1 MSSSFPVVAATGSV
15 ELSAGQVLLVAGML
29 NGRREGR
36 GMEDR
41 GVHGDNESNTLLQV
55 EEQRVPSSPSSNRK
69 HALLPDMDYAGLDWG
84 GGTVGAG
91 WVGVRGSGSSMS
103 SQVLWSTPT
112 RLYPI

>member
-1 MSSSFPVVAATGSV
+1 MSPPFPVVAATGSV
-15 ELSAGQVLLVAGML
+15 ELSAGQVLLAAGML

-84 GGTVGAG
+84 GRSGRGLG
-91 WVGVRGSGSSMS
+91 WCEGVRQQHEQPSPLVHSH
-103 SQVLWSTPT
+103 T